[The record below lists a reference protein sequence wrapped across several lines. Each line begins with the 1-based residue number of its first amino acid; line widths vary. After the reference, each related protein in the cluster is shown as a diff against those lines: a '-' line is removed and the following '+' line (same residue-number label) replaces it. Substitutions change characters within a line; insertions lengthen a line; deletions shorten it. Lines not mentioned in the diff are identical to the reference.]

1 MGDIKSPS
9 TFIDSLITPFSRS
22 FSISLIKKDSS
33 LNENFISVGSFLKE
47 KSSSQI
53 SKGIFSFGKP
63 GRNRAR
69 RKKDLPSEADFFFK
83 SGMSSCVSDGDL
95 LFSCVETL
103 AGMGSKVLF
112 PLLGI

>member
-9 TFIDSLITPFSRS
+9 TCIGSLISPFSRS

-33 LNENFISVGSFLKE
+33 LNENFISVGLFLKE

-63 GRNRAR
+63 GKNRAR
-69 RKKDLPSEADFFFK
+69 RKKDLPFDRFLFK
-83 SGMSSCVSDGDL
+83 SGMSSCVFDGDL

-103 AGMGSKVLF
+103 TGMVSKVLF